1 MTHAFIYDAIRT
13 PRGKA
18 KASGGLHDLSP
29 FELLAPLYAA
39 ICRRTGLNAELVGEV
54 VLGCVTQY
62 GEQAGNIAKTS
73 ALYAGWPSHISGL
86 TVNRFCSSG
95 LDAINIAALKIIAGQ
110 EEVMVAGGIEMMS
123 RVPMMSDQAS
133 IFKDSEVAL
142 AARILLMGSGADL
155 IASLQGASREA
166 VDAVA
171 LMSQQRAAFARDAGF
186 FSSIIPIENGS
197 EGGMIQ
203 HDECIRAETTLASL
217 AQLPASFAE
226 VGAAGADAVQLAHY
240 QQLSEISHVHTA
252 GNSPAMADAA
262 ALVLIGTLSLADRIE
277 TQPRAVIRAMVN
289 AADEPLQV
297 LSGCVVATEKLLRT
311 QGLTVDD
318 IDLFEIHEAF
328 AATVLKVQ
336 ADLGIPVEKLNV
348 NGGVI
353 AMGHPLGATGSIMM
367 GVLLDELDRRELTL
381 GVVATSGA
389 AGLGTAIL
397 VERL

>member
-1 MTHAFIYDAIRT
+1 
-13 PRGKA
+13 
-18 KASGGLHDLSP
+18 
-29 FELLAPLYAA
+29 
-39 ICRRTGLNAELVGEV
+39 
-54 VLGCVTQY
+54 
-62 GEQAGNIAKTS
+62 
-73 ALYAGWPSHISGL
+73 
-86 TVNRFCSSG
+86 
-95 LDAINIAALKIIAGQ
+95 
-110 EEVMVAGGIEMMS
+110 
-123 RVPMMSDQAS
+123 
-133 IFKDSEVAL
+133 
-142 AARILLMGSGADL
+142 
-155 IASLQGASREA
+155 
-166 VDAVA
+166 
-171 LMSQQRAAFARDAGF
+171 
-186 FSSIIPIENGS
+186 
-197 EGGMIQ
+197 MIQ

-226 VGAAGADAVQLAHY
+226 VGAAGADGVQLAHY